1 MNAHGNSPPA
11 QAGFSM
17 IEVLV
22 TLIILLTGLLGLAG
36 LQAQGQRSELE
47 SYQRVHALI
56 LLQDMGD
63 RINANRKVAACYALT
78 TDAANGAPYL
88 GVSATAAP
96 ACSSG
101 TLEQQARAT
110 QDMQDWSA
118 LLAGAAETSGG
129 GGSVGAM
136 VGARGCVS
144 LIDAATQTY
153 LVSVAWQGVGKTA
166 APPAGL
172 GCAKGLYGDETQ
184 RRTVSIT
191 LRIADL
197 G

>member
-1 MNAHGNSPPA
+1 MNTHGNSLRV
-11 QAGFSM
+11 QAGFGM

-47 SYQRVHALI
+47 SYQRIHALI
-56 LLQDMGD
+56 LLQDMES

-78 TDAANGAPYL
+78 TDATGGTPYL
-88 GVSATAAP
+88 GVSATASP

-101 TLEQQARAT
+101 TIEQQTRAT

-118 LLAGAAETSGG
+118 LLAGAAETSEGG
-129 GGSVGAM
+129 GNIGAM

-172 GCAKGLYGDETQ
+172 GCAKDLYGDETQ
-184 RRTVSIT
+184 RRVVSIT
-191 LRIADL
+191 LRVADL

>member
-1 MNAHGNSPPA
+1 MNTHRNSSQT

-22 TLIILLTGLLGLAG
+22 TLIILMTGLLGLAG

-47 SYQRVHALI
+47 SYQRVQALI
-56 LLQDMGD
+56 LLQDIEE

-78 TDAANGAPYL
+78 TDTTNGTPYL
-88 GVSATAAP
+88 GVSATASP
-96 ACSSG
+96 ACTSG
-101 TLEQQARAT
+101 TLEQQARAI

-118 LLAGAAETSGG
+118 SLAGAAETSGG
-129 GGSVGAM
+129 GSSVGAM

-144 LIDAATQTY
+144 LIDAASQTY
-153 LVSVAWQGVGKTA
+153 LISIAWQGIGKTA

-172 GCAKGLYGDETQ
+172 GCAKGLYGDEAQ
-184 RRTVSIT
+184 RRVVSIT
-191 LRIADL
+191 LRIASL

>member
-1 MNAHGNSPPA
+1 MNANKKNSMA

-47 SYQRVHALI
+47 SYQRVHALV
-56 LLQDMGD
+56 LLQDMAD

-78 TDAANGAPYL
+78 TNAASGTPYL
-88 GVSATAAP
+88 GVSATASP
-96 ACSSG
+96 ACASG
-101 TLEQQARAT
+101 TTEQQARAT

-118 LLAGAAETSGG
+118 LLAGSAETSGAG
-129 GGSVGAM
+129 VSIGAM
-136 VGARGCVS
+136 IGARGCVS

-153 LVSVAWQGVGKTA
+153 LVSIAWQGIGKTF

-172 GCAKGLYGDETQ
+172 GCAMGLYGDETQ
-184 RRTVSIT
+184 RRVVSIT
-191 LRIADL
+191 LRIANL